1 MASQEERT
9 KECLADMR
17 ARFIQ
22 SKTPSD
28 VLIILGR
35 TGSGKSSLLEDLSGL
50 SGYSQQ
56 NIDSVT
62 KTNQLCRA
70 TINGKPYFIMDTPG
84 FDPSAEEQTFRE
96 IIRGVTSIRPFARIT
111 GFLYLTCIPQ
121 ERFDDFDQKL
131 IHFVR
136 GLSGPQYI
144 PRVTFVTN
152 FWTATPGQAASYSQ
166 RLVSLRR
173 RWEDGVG
180 VGARGLKTY
189 QHGWE
194 YNSAGVENQ
203 GVIIDWYTDRKQIA
217 RHAREMVA
225 RNYSSPSMVASK
237 VEEELDAHVPIH
249 QTDAWRFLGL
259 PTPAHGPSQFTS
271 GTSAPGQNAS
281 SRTGTDTSGSNP
293 DPPPATH
300 TSSNPTQGQPS
311 TVPPGTSGTQLLI
324 EGFSWFFRNIN
335 LGSAAGGSGPR
346 TFRGGQ
352 SGSCP
357 SLIYRRMLLTAT
369 IDPFSSVDLMKSRG
383 MDSSREARLRYAQQ
397 NGIEGVPFSAAWGE
411 AMFRHLRKNG

>member
-1 MASQEERT
+1 MASQDERT
-9 KECLADMR
+9 KECLAELR

-22 SKTPSD
+22 TKTPSD
-28 VLIILGR
+28 VLMILGR

-62 KTNQLCRA
+62 KTIQLCRA
-70 TINGKPYFIMDTPG
+70 TINEKPYFIMDTPG

-121 ERFDDFDQKL
+121 ERFDDFDRKL
-131 IHFVR
+131 IQFVR

-144 PRVTFVTN
+144 PRITFVTT

-173 RWEDGVG
+173 TWEDGVG
-180 VGARGLKTY
+180 VRGLKTY

-194 YNSAGVENQ
+194 YNSTGVENQ
-203 GVIIDWYTDRKQIA
+203 GEIIDWYTDRNQIA

-237 VEEELDAHVPIH
+237 VEEELDAHVSTH

-259 PTPAHGPSQFTS
+259 PTPAPAPPQFTS

-281 SRTGTDTSGSNP
+281 SHPDTDTKGSNP
-293 DPPPATH
+293 DPPPAAH
-300 TSSNPTQGQPS
+300 TSSNSTQGQPS
-311 TVPPGTSGTQLLI
+311 TAPPGTSITQLGI
-324 EGFSWFFRNIN
+324 EVVSWIFRNIN
-335 LGSAAGGSGPR
+335 PGSGPR
-346 TFRGGQ
+346 PFRG
-352 SGSCP
+352 
-357 SLIYRRMLLTAT
+357 
-369 IDPFSSVDLMKSRG
+369 DPLSSVDWMKFRG
-383 MDSSREARLRYAQQ
+383 MDSSKEARLRYAQQ
-397 NGIEGVPFSAAWGE
+397 HGIEGVPFSAAWGE
-411 AMFRHLRKNG
+411 AMLRHLRKNG